1 MAPADLEQIN
11 GAGPGIDRAE
21 ELLPL
26 VPEQPQRLHS
36 QAVRL
41 ATCCGGIMTMLA
53 VYGIQQ
59 ERIMAVQ
66 YGTEYFTYTVFLV
79 LLNRLFACSYA
90 VAMALYNGEDLRSSC
105 PVWKYFLVAVSNVL
119 ATTCQYEALKYVSFP
134 VQMLGKSS
142 KMVPVMGWGIMMG
155 GKSYIVRDWIIAFSV
170 TIGCT
175 MFLAGG
181 EVSSAKA
188 RSDPDMA
195 VNLATAFGLLL
206 MLGYL
211 ASDGFTSTF
220 QEKLF
225 KDHNVST
232 YNQMFWVNTCA
243 VLLSTGLL
251 LSGGLLESIAFAQR
265 HPWFI
270 VDAVILSLSATLGQ
284 VFIYQTIF
292 HFGALVFAA
301 TMNARQL
308 MSILISVESQHHPV
322 TIIQAL
328 GVALTFGGLFTK
340 VFFGYAETTESKQE
354 RPKSAVSHA

>member
-1 MAPADLEQIN
+1 M
-11 GAGPGIDRAE
+11 
-21 ELLPL
+21 
-26 VPEQPQRLHS
+26 
-36 QAVRL
+36 
-41 ATCCGGIMTMLA
+41 MMLA

-66 YGTEYFTYTVFLV
+66 YGTEYFTFSVFLV
-79 LLNRLFACSYA
+79 LLNRSFACAYA
-90 VAMALYNGEDLRSSC
+90 VVMALYNGEDLRSSC
-105 PVWKYFLVAVSNVL
+105 PPWKYGLVAASNVV

-142 KMVPVMGWGIMMG
+142 KMVPVMGWSMCIG
-155 GKSYIVRDWIIAFSV
+155 GKKYAALDWMVALVV
-170 TIGCT
+170 TLGCT

-188 RSDPDMA
+188 RSEGTMTSLTA
-195 VNLATAFGLLL
+195 ATLGLLL

-225 KDHNVST
+225 RDHRVST
-232 YNQMFWVNTCA
+232 YNQMFWVNASA
-243 VLLSTGLL
+243 VLLSAGLL
-251 LSGGLLESIAFAQR
+251 FGGGFVESLAFAQR

-270 VDAVILSLSATLGQ
+270 VDAIVLSCSATLGQ

-308 MSILISVESQHHPV
+308 MSILISVESQNHPV
-322 TIIQAL
+322 TVVQTL
-328 GVALTFGGLFTK
+328 GIVLTFGGLFTK
-340 VFFGYAETTESKQE
+340 LMNGWTQPPKGDRERQEQDPESQLPLLDNGKQA
-354 RPKSAVSHA
+354 KA

>member
-1 MAPADLEQIN
+1 
-11 GAGPGIDRAE
+11 
-21 ELLPL
+21 
-26 VPEQPQRLHS
+26 
-36 QAVRL
+36 
-41 ATCCGGIMTMLA
+41 MLA
-53 VYGIQQ
+53 VYGILQ

-66 YGTEYFTYTVFLV
+66 YDTEYFTYTVFLV

-105 PVWKYFLVAVSNVL
+105 PVWKYFRVAVSNVV

-308 MSILISVESQHHPV
+308 MSILISIQYHSHPI
-322 TIIQAL
+322 TMWQWTGMAL
-328 GVALTFGGLFTK
+328 CFGGLFTK
-340 VFFGYAETTESKQE
+340 TYIGHLAYQE
-354 RPKSAVSHA
+354 KAKEKADKE

>member
-1 MAPADLEQIN
+1 MTQMSSETVGGEGVPLLAEQ
-11 GAGPGIDRAE
+11 
-21 ELLPL
+21 
-26 VPEQPQRLHS
+26 QRLYA
-36 QAVRL
+36 QAIRL
-41 ATCCGGIMTMLA
+41 LTCCGGIMMMLA

-59 ERIMAVQ
+59 ERVMAVQ

-79 LLNRLFACSYA
+79 LLNRLFACTYS
-90 VAMALYNGEDLRSSC
+90 VVMAAYHGEDLRSSC
-105 PVWKYFLVAVSNVL
+105 PLWKYSLVAVSNVV

-142 KMVPVMGWGIMMG
+142 KMVPVMGWGMIMG
-155 GKSYIVRDWIIAFSV
+155 GKSYVARDWVIALAV
-170 TIGCT
+170 TAGCT

-188 RSDPDMA
+188 REDPTMA
-195 VNLATAFGLLL
+195 AGLATALGLGL

-225 KDHNVST
+225 KEHKVST
-232 YNQMFWVNTCA
+232 YNQMFWVNTFA
-243 VLLSTGLL
+243 VLLSAGLL
-251 LSGGLLESIAFAQR
+251 LSGGLMESIAFAQR
-265 HPWFI
+265 HPWFL

-308 MSILISVESQHHPV
+308 MSIMISVESQNHPV
-322 TIIQAL
+322 TLIQAL
-328 GVALTFGGLFTK
+328 GIVLTFGGLFTK
-340 VFFGYAETTESKQE
+340 LLIGYSDNLSKKEKESKQ
-354 RPKSAVSHA
+354 SAV